1 MKFSSQLS
9 RLFIVISGK
18 YPLFSMDQRAL
29 NLFNFTL
36 SFNFFIGGVS
46 GLFLNLGLIYV
57 AGQFCSSLIMFTLFT
72 LSRLRKGIGWIDI
85 LSNVTVLVAFL
96 FTWFSEGGINGP
108 LFGTA
113 TGFFIV
119 FVSTSYSKRNLKIIT
134 TAYILTVL
142 TVLIL
147 NYYNPQ
153 FSIPYPNLKERYFD
167 FFLVFIQTIIP
178 VYLIYVSN
186 QQCYQYE
193 QQLVIEKNNALEHAL
208 TTKNKLFAIIGHDLR
223 GPLATLDGMV
233 TMVHNQTLSPLE
245 FTENAK
251 RIQNKTGRL
260 REMLDNLL
268 NWSLSQTETIQINK
282 TNISA
287 LPILLSEIA
296 TLEEE
301 LVEKGIYL
309 EYNLTNKEVLFA
321 DADHVRIIF
330 RNLLTNAVRYTQ
342 KNGGK
347 ITIHANRLVDTYQFI
362 FTNSPIVISSL
373 GTSKATIKSTGLGL
387 ILSKEFALQNGGSL
401 ETIIL
406 DELSYKATLLLQ
418 IGKL

>member
-1 MKFSSQLS
+1 MDLEYNSSQLLYSGVAFTFFYLS
-9 RLFIVISGK
+9 RIKKQRNVIVLISFFSFLFLYFISWITDGGNDGPTYGVGTGFFFILISIANTNLIRNIFFLSLVLTAILCICISYYAPNFIVPYHNPRQQFIDFIVI
-18 YPLFSMDQRAL
+18 
-29 NLFNFTL
+29 
-36 SFNFFIGGVS
+36 FF
-46 GLFLNLGLIYV
+46 
-57 AGQFCSSLIMFTLFT
+57 
-72 LSRLRKGIGWIDI
+72 
-85 LSNVTVLVAFL
+85 
-96 FTWFSEGGINGP
+96 
-108 LFGTA
+108 
-113 TGFFIV
+113 
-119 FVSTSYSKRNLKIIT
+119 
-134 TAYILTVL
+134 
-142 TVLIL
+142 
-147 NYYNPQ
+147 
-153 FSIPYPNLKERYFD
+153 
-167 FFLVFIQTIIP
+167 QTIIP
-178 VYLIYVSN
+178 VYFVHLSN
-186 QQCYQYE
+186 QECYHYE
-193 QQLVIEKNNALEHAL
+193 QQLVIEKNKALEQAVF
-208 TTKNKLFAIIGHDLR
+208 TKNKLFAIIGHDLR

-401 ETIIL
+401 ETIIF
-406 DELSYKATLLLQ
+406 DELSYKATLFLP

>member
-1 MKFSSQLS
+1 
-9 RLFIVISGK
+9 
-18 YPLFSMDQRAL
+18 
-29 NLFNFTL
+29 
-36 SFNFFIGGVS
+36 
-46 GLFLNLGLIYV
+46 
-57 AGQFCSSLIMFTLFT
+57 
-72 LSRLRKGIGWIDI
+72 
-85 LSNVTVLVAFL
+85 
-96 FTWFSEGGINGP
+96 
-108 LFGTA
+108 
-113 TGFFIV
+113 
-119 FVSTSYSKRNLKIIT
+119 
-134 TAYILTVL
+134 
-142 TVLIL
+142 
-147 NYYNPQ
+147 
-153 FSIPYPNLKERYFD
+153 
-167 FFLVFIQTIIP
+167 
-178 VYLIYVSN
+178 
-186 QQCYQYE
+186 
-193 QQLVIEKNNALEHAL
+193 
-208 TTKNKLFAIIGHDLR
+208 
-223 GPLATLDGMV
+223 
-233 TMVHNQTLSPLE
+233 
-245 FTENAK
+245 
-251 RIQNKTGRL
+251 
-260 REMLDNLL
+260 MLDNLL

-401 ETIIL
+401 ETIIF
-406 DELSYKATLLLQ
+406 DELSYKATLFLP